1 LVDAFAALLAAEQA
15 SPTPA
20 AAPQWPSRPPPVT
33 AAAVNDDMVEAIVR
47 RVLDELT
54 DRVVRESVAE
64 RVDQIAE
71 RLVREEI
78 ERIKGSN
85 K

>member
-1 LVDAFAALLAAEQA
+1 LVDAFAALLAAEQV

-20 AAPQWPSRPPPVT
+20 AAPRWPSLPLPAT
-33 AAAVNDDMVEAIVR
+33 ATALSDEVVEAIVR

-64 RVDQIAE
+64 RVGQIAE

-78 ERIKGSN
+78 ERIKGSI